1 MESLDIKKNKN
12 NKEIT
17 SDVSDVSTIKEELD
31 ISLDN
36 LSSNNIVNDNDTQTT
51 PSLNHFASN
60 NNNNTNS
67 DPNKD
72 NTFLNLLQFIFYKI
86 WYIISTRFFD
96 IVTDFNSLYSE
107 TIKKIQ

>member
-17 SDVSDVSTIKEELD
+17 SDVSTIKEELD

-51 PSLNHFASN
+51 PSLNHFSSN
-60 NNNNTNS
+60 KDTKSDTNT
-67 DPNKD
+67 DPNKN

>member
-1 MESLDIKKNKN
+1 MESLDINKDKKH
-12 NKEIT
+12 KEN
-17 SDVSDVSTIKEELD
+17 VSTINEELD
-31 ISLDN
+31 VTLDN
-36 LSSNNIVNDNDTQTT
+36 LSSNIVNDIDTQTT

-60 NNNNTNS
+60 KDTKSDTNTY
-67 DPNKD
+67 PNKD
-72 NTFLNLLQFIFYKI
+72 NTFFNILQFILYKL

>member
-1 MESLDIKKNKN
+1 MESLDINKDKKT
-12 NKEIT
+12 KEI
-17 SDVSDVSTIKEELD
+17 VSDVSTIKEELD

-51 PSLNHFASN
+51 PSLNHFTYNNN
-60 NNNNTNS
+60 NNNNTNT

>member
-12 NKEIT
+12 KEII
-17 SDVSDVSTIKEELD
+17 SDVSTIKEELD
-31 ISLDN
+31 VSLDN
-36 LSSNNIVNDNDTQTT
+36 LSSNIVNDNDTQTT
-51 PSLNHFASN
+51 PSLNHFSSN
-60 NNNNTNS
+60 KDTKSDTNT
-67 DPNKD
+67 DPNKN